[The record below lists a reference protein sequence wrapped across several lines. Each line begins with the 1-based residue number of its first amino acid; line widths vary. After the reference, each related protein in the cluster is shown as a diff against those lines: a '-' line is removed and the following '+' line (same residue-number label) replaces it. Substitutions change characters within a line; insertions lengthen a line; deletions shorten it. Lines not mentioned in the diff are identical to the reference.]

1 MNRWVYIILLLLCS
15 SVFAF
20 GQTRNDTD
28 LSLSDHAR
36 TIAERNAA
44 QGFNDT
50 IDRAA
55 DDFVE
60 AYLVVADPGGIL
72 YASFGHAMLHLK
84 CPAFNLD
91 YFCTYESES
100 IQDNWGRFLR
110 GDLKMGMFSA
120 SPKLIL
126 DEYRNEGRG
135 VREYKLNLSPTQKQE
150 LWRVVDQMIAL
161 GADRP
166 YDYFH
171 YGCAISIVDIVNQ
184 AIKPQKIQY
193 NAWPDYFT
201 GTLREIGYR
210 SVTKSSFLWNRFALM
225 TLAGSDIDG
234 SLPQERKLI
243 IPEDLVAVWQKATI
257 DGKPLLEPSPR
268 VLVES
273 RNEQASTWFTPLM
286 MAILLLV
293 LALISLSSVWTK
305 SINLRLCSK
314 VIDCLLLA
322 IQTLMGM
329 VVCYT
334 VFLSPLPCTRWN
346 WLIIPF
352 NILPAI
358 LWHWRRY
365 WALPYVIILIIWII
379 VMVVY
384 PHIVVEWTHI
394 LLTLAFSMILVKQAY
409 INE

>member
-1 MNRWVYIILLLLCS
+1 
-15 SVFAF
+15 
-20 GQTRNDTD
+20 
-28 LSLSDHAR
+28 
-36 TIAERNAA
+36 
-44 QGFNDT
+44 
-50 IDRAA
+50 
-55 DDFVE
+55 
-60 AYLVVADPGGIL
+60 
-72 YASFGHAMLHLK
+72 
-84 CPAFNLD
+84 
-91 YFCTYESES
+91 
-100 IQDNWGRFLR
+100 
-110 GDLKMGMFSA
+110 MGMFSA
-120 SPKLIL
+120 SPDLIL

-161 GADRP
+161 GVDRP

-210 SVTKSSFLWNRFALM
+210 SVTKSGFLWNRFALM

-243 IPEDLVAVWQKATI
+243 IPEDLVTVWQKATI

-273 RNEQASTWFTPLM
+273 GNAQVSTWFTPLVV
-286 MAILLLV
+286 AILLLM
-293 LALISLSSVWTK
+293 LALTSLLSVWMK

-314 VIDCLLLA
+314 VIDYLVFA
-322 IQTLMGM
+322 IQMLMGM

-352 NILPAI
+352 NILPAMF
-358 LWHWRRY
+358 WHWRKY
-365 WALPYVIILIIWII
+365 WALPYAIVIALWCGGMLCAPHRLVEYAHIILALSFSIILLKQ
-379 VMVVY
+379 Y
-384 PHIVVEWTHI
+384 I
-394 LLTLAFSMILVKQAY
+394 LLTKKH
-409 INE
+409 